1 MHALLFIR
9 LYGKAN
15 IKYAVAARADEKPL
29 GGAAVLF
36 KDAVKA
42 VFIAAIRANLELV
55 FELDLFYFS
64 IHYIT
69 CFTQRA
75 NIDRIYKIDMIKNN
89 PEYLVNSVG
98 IKFVYSIP

>member
-9 LYGKAN
+9 LYDKAN

-42 VFIAAIRANLELV
+42 VFIAAIRANLERV
-55 FELDLFYFS
+55 FELDLFHFS
-64 IHYIT
+64 IHDIT
-69 CFTQRA
+69 CFKLMR
-75 NIDRIYKIDMIKNN
+75 K
-89 PEYLVNSVG
+89 EVN
-98 IKFVYSIP
+98 